1 MEGRIKSSEEFENMS
16 ISISEKVDKTC
27 LFISEINCVYI
38 NLKRREEIFENLLN
52 I

>member
-1 MEGRIKSSEEFENMS
+1 MERIESTEEFENMS
-16 ISISEKVDKTC
+16 RSISERVDKTC
-27 LFISEINCVYI
+27 LFISGINRIYI